1 MRSVGEQQP
10 LATTA
15 RLPKDRQGSSDCW
28 AVCQPPFSILQ
39 ALKNKKE
46 EEEEEKEEGDGG
58 EEGEVKKKKK
68 SFPSWVQIALNR

>member
-39 ALKNKKE
+39 ALKKE

-58 EEGEVKKKKK
+58 EEREVKKKKK
-68 SFPSWVQIALNR
+68 SFPPCVQIALNR